1 MTDMTD
7 PTNDELERLLSAY
20 AETHLSPDPRAAEAI
35 RARLIREAG
44 FAFDAARDEARH
56 RALRRVEQR
65 ARWRRSGVRY
75 GLLAATFGLSVAFTG
90 VALASEAGDPLY
102 GVRVWWETALLP
114 AGGDAR
120 ASAEISRMDAR
131 LVELAAAV
139 ESGNGNGAAAAAA
152 AYQQIVEEALHGAV
166 GDDRRQMQLE
176 DALSRHVE
184 VLTALLSK
192 VPDSARGSIEHAIVE
207 SGKAI
212 EKVGGPSADPNV
224 KPAPDKPARSPKPDS
239 SARPTGP
246 GNSQGNPGG

>member
-1 MTDMTD
+1 MTEPIEPM
-7 PTNDELERLLSAY
+7 NEEIERILAAY
-20 AETHLSPDPRAAEAI
+20 ADAQFAPDPQRTATTRARILREAEFAFAETRDATAARAAQ
-35 RARLIREAG
+35 
-44 FAFDAARDEARH
+44 AAER
-56 RALRRVEQR
+56 R
-65 ARWRRSGVRY
+65 ARWKRFGARY
-75 GLLAATFGLSVAFTG
+75 TLVAATLSLSVVFSGA
-90 VALASEAGDPLY
+90 VLASDAGDPLY